1 VSTAQATVA
10 SDPGYRAGPHP
21 SPWEGPLAAL
31 DILLNNL
38 GVGLFLVAAIG
49 NLVAHDEFKQVS
61 DIAFP
66 VAFAIIALDLLLL
79 VVDLGDPF
87 RFFHMLR
94 VIKPR
99 TPMSVGV
106 WSLSLLMI
114 MLLPV
119 VVISVVAWFTTVSDG
134 LATVATAFATIAIV
148 PALGGIT
155 YKGVLFSITAQP
167 GWRDARW
174 LGAYGCSSGPALG
187 SAVLLLIAALADDTG
202 AVKSLQATTLALI
215 AISAVA
221 LALLRRDL
229 HPELRLRRTPGRR
242 KMLYAGVVL
251 FGLVVPVTLLLL
263 GTSATNCAVAAI
275 SVLAADY
282 TVRFV
287 FVSIPHSSPLTDRP

>member
-1 VSTAQATVA
+1 VATAEARVDTG
-10 SDPGYRAGPHP
+10 SDYRAGPHP

-49 NLVAHDEFKQVS
+49 NLVAQDDVA
-61 DIAFP
+61 DLIGIAVP
-66 VAFAIIALDLLLL
+66 IAFAIIAVDLLLL

-94 VIKPR
+94 VFKPR

-114 MLLPV
+114 LLLPAV
-119 VVISVVAWFTTVSDG
+119 AISVIGWFTDVSSG
-134 LATVATAFATIAIV
+134 LETVASAFTTIAIL

-187 SAVLLLIAALADDTG
+187 SSVLLVIAVLTDSAG
-202 AVKSLQATTLALI
+202 AEKSLQATTLALI
-215 AISAVA
+215 AVSAVA
-221 LALLRRDL
+221 LGLLRHDL
-229 HPELRLRRTPGRR
+229 HPELRHRHTPARRRQI
-242 KMLYAGVVL
+242 YVAVIVS
-251 FGLVVPVTLLLL
+251 GLVVPVTLLLL
-263 GTSATNCAVAAI
+263 GTSLASCVIAAA
-275 SVLAADY
+275 SVLVADY
-282 TVRFV
+282 VVRLV
-287 FVSIPHSSPLTDRP
+287 FVSIPHT